1 MSWKEESLL
10 AGEPWGAKR
19 RDGAVSPG
27 GAQQPGR
34 GEGAAQKALCTM
46 REEKATQSHGRE
58 QPCLHCSHLPGQS
71 CYAGGNLSFSP
82 GLLFGRIRARG
93 QPVTLACFPFAQFLL
108 FPVSPSCDL
117 WQSHPKYSPKLCQG
131 TERLRALRPGP
142 VQGHRTCHSWIS
154 PLFRKIHQPR
164 ECPSSITPEAQELRG
179 T

>member
-27 GAQQPGR
+27 GAQQPGHR
-34 GEGAAQKALCTM
+34 EGAAQKALCTM

-117 WQSHPKYSPKLCQG
+117 WQSHPKYSPKPCQG
-131 TERLRALRPGP
+131 AETESSQAGSCARTGIMPFLDFTPFQKDP
-142 VQGHRTCHSWIS
+142 PTQGGSKLHHS
-154 PLFRKIHQPR
+154 
-164 ECPSSITPEAQELRG
+164 
-179 T
+179 